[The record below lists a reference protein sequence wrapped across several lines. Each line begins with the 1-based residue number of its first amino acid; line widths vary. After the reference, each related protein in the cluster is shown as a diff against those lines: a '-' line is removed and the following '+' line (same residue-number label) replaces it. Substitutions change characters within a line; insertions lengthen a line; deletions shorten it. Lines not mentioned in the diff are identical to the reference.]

1 MEFRMPSYYNSFK
14 CIADKCPDTCC
25 AGWAIVIDEKTL
37 KSYKDMPGEAGEY
50 IRDKV
55 DFEEEIY
62 KRCGERCAFL
72 NDCNLC
78 DLIINQGED
87 KLCKTCTRYP
97 RHFEEYGNL
106 VEAALSMSCP
116 VAARL
121 IIDNPDKD
129 SFKIRV
135 DESRNKGEKVDERL
149 LNTLLRIRK
158 LIFAITGNRTKSID
172 QRMQEILLL
181 VDKVQPLIFDYER
194 LGAKRKLNV
203 FSKDIFAK
211 LDNILD
217 KSQKDISKL
226 SAGNIKTKSHKK
238 NKRSYIALRQADM
251 RTNVGD
257 DDSTTSDLG
266 YQFIR
271 EYIDMFLGLENINEA
286 WPKTM
291 GEVISTLYLRHTPEE
306 YRELKA
312 EFIAYMKDREYEYEH
327 ILNYFIYTYFL
338 GGVYDYNILGMVK
351 LAVVSTLIIREMGM
365 AKWLQED
372 KELAVD
378 HQLYAAYSYSRQVEH
393 SQDNQ
398 LAFEG
403 ILTAH
408 PKFSTENII
417 TALHI

>member
-1 MEFRMPSYYNSFK
+1 MEFRMPSYYNSFA

-37 KSYKDMPGEAGEY
+37 QSYKDMPGEAGEY

-97 RHFEEYGNL
+97 RHFEEYGDL

-116 VAARL
+116 VAAGL

-158 LIFAITGNRTKSID
+158 LIFAITGDRTKSID

-203 FSKDIFAK
+203 FSKDIFK
-211 LDNILD
+211 RIDDILD
-217 KSQKDISKL
+217 KYQKELAEQSK
-226 SAGNIKTKSHKK
+226 AGASGKGKHKK
-238 NKRSYIALRQADM
+238 R
-251 RTNVGD
+251 
-257 DDSTTSDLG
+257 G
-266 YQFIR
+266 YQLIR

-291 GEVISTLYLRHTPEE
+291 GEVISTLYHRHTPEE

-312 EFIAYMKDREYEYEH
+312 EFIEYMKDREYEHEH

-372 KELAVD
+372 KKLTVE

-408 PKFSTENII
+408 PKFYTENII

>member
-1 MEFRMPSYYNSFK
+1 MKFRMPSYYNRFT

-37 KSYKDMPGEAGEY
+37 DSYMDMPGEAGEY

-55 DFEEEIY
+55 DFEENIY
-62 KRCGERCAFL
+62 KRHGERCAFL

-97 RHFEEYGNL
+97 RHFEEYGDL

-116 VAARL
+116 VAAKL

-129 SFKIRV
+129 RFK
-135 DESRNKGEKVDERL
+135 SRIDDTKNKGEKVDERL
-149 LNTLLRIRK
+149 LDTLLRIRK
-158 LIFAITGNRTKSID
+158 IIFAITSDRTKPMD
-172 QRMQEILLL
+172 QRMKGILLL
-181 VDKVQPLIFDYER
+181 TEKVQPLIFDYER
-194 LGAKRKLNV
+194 LGAKRKLKV
-203 FSKDIFAK
+203 FSKDIFAR
-211 LDNILD
+211 ID
-217 KSQKDISKL
+217 KIFDDYKSVIGQ
-226 SAGNIKTKSHKK
+226 SANKSFKKKKK
-238 NKRSYIALRQADM
+238 NYTVLRLS
-251 RTNVGD
+251 
-257 DDSTTSDLG
+257 DDSSQGETHIG
-266 YQFIR
+266 YQLMK

-291 GEVISTLYLRHTPEE
+291 GEIISLLYHRHSREE
-306 YRELKA
+306 YVKLKE
-312 EFIAYMKDREYEYEH
+312 EFISYMKPREYEYEH

-338 GGVYDYNILGMVK
+338 GGIYDYNILGMVK

-365 AKWLQED
+365 AKWIENE
-372 KELAVD
+372 K
-378 HQLYAAYSYSRQVEH
+378 QLTLDNQLHCAYSYSRQVEH
-393 SQDNQ
+393 SEDNQ

-417 TALHI
+417 SVLYV

>member
-1 MEFRMPSYYNSFK
+1 MEFRMPSYYNDFA

-37 KSYKDMPGEAGEY
+37 KSYKDMSGEAGDY
-50 IRDKV
+50 VRDKV
-55 DFEEEIY
+55 DFEEGIY

-116 VAARL
+116 VAAGL

-129 SFKIRV
+129 RFKIRV
-135 DESRNKGEKVDERL
+135 DETRNKGEKIDERL

-158 LIFAITGNRTKSID
+158 HIFAITGDRSRSID
-172 QRMQEILLL
+172 QRMQEILVLT
-181 VDKVQPLIFDYER
+181 DKLQPLIFDYER
-194 LGAKRKLNV
+194 LGAKRKLNIV
-203 FSKDIFAK
+203 SKNIFAK
-211 LDNILD
+211 IDNILD
-217 KSQKDISKL
+217 KYPKQIGKR
-226 SAGNIKTKSHKK
+226 HKQD
-238 NKRSYIALRQADM
+238 NQ
-251 RTNVGD
+251 
-257 DDSTTSDLG
+257 LG
-266 YQFIR
+266 YQLMK
-271 EYIDMFLGLENINEA
+271 EYIDMFLGLENINED

-291 GEVISTLYLRHTPEE
+291 GEIISLLYHRQTPEE
-306 YRELKA
+306 YAALKD
-312 EFIAYMKDREYEYEH
+312 EFISSMQDREYEYEH

-338 GGVYDYNILGMVK
+338 GGIYDYNILGMVK

-365 AKWLQED
+365 ARWLEGGR
-372 KELAVD
+372 ELSIE
-378 HQLYAAYSYSRQVEH
+378 QRLKCAYSYSRQVEH
-393 SQDNQ
+393 SEDNQ

-417 TALHI
+417 STLHI

>member
-1 MEFRMPSYYNSFK
+1 MEFRMPSYYNDFA

-37 KSYKDMPGEAGEY
+37 KSYKDMSGEAGEY
-50 IRDKV
+50 VRDKV
-55 DFEEEIY
+55 DFEEGIY

-116 VAARL
+116 VAAGL

-129 SFKIRV
+129 RFKIRV
-135 DESRNKGEKVDERL
+135 DETRNKGEKVDERL

-158 LIFAITGNRTKSID
+158 HIFAITGDRSKSID
-172 QRMQEILLL
+172 QRMQEILILT
-181 VDKVQPLIFDYER
+181 DKLQPLIFDYER
-194 LGAKRKLNV
+194 LGAKRNFNL
-203 FSKDIFAK
+203 FSKNIFAK
-211 LDNILD
+211 IDNILD
-217 KSQKDISKL
+217 KYPKHAVKR
-226 SAGNIKTKSHKK
+226 HKQD
-238 NKRSYIALRQADM
+238 NQ
-251 RTNVGD
+251 
-257 DDSTTSDLG
+257 LG
-266 YQFIR
+266 YQLMK
-271 EYIDMFLGLENINEA
+271 EYIDMFLGLENINED

-291 GEVISTLYLRHTPEE
+291 GEIISLLYHRQTPEE
-306 YRELKA
+306 YATLKD
-312 EFIAYMKDREYEYEH
+312 EFISSMQDREHEYEH

-338 GGVYDYNILGMVK
+338 GGIYDYNILGMVK

-365 AKWLQED
+365 ARWLEGGR
-372 KELAVD
+372 ELSIEQ
-378 HQLYAAYSYSRQVEH
+378 QLKCAYSYSRQVEH
-393 SQDNQ
+393 SEDNQ

-403 ILTAH
+403 ILTAY

-417 TALHI
+417 LTLHI